1 MYVKHLIFVCSY
13 SITMFIFYIIAIYPV
28 RLSNGTESSGHIELL
43 FNGRWGTVC
52 DDNFDRADGQVVC
65 RQLNQG
71 SISRIAN
78 PLEFP
83 VGTSDQPIWLHEVRC
98 TGNERWLS
106 ARVLIPGMVHMIAYM
121 MKMLE

>member
-1 MYVKHLIFVCSY
+1 MYINY
-13 SITMFIFYIIAIYPV
+13 NFYNIAIYPV
-28 RLSNGTESSGHIELL
+28 RLSNGTESSGRVELL

-52 DDNFDRADGQVVC
+52 DDNFDKLDGQVVC

-83 VGTSDQPIWLHEVRC
+83 VGTSDQPIWLDEVRC

-106 ARVLIPGMVHMIAYM
+106 ACPHPGYGTHDCLHNEDVGIVCTG
-121 MKMLE
+121 K